1 MCNLPISLH
10 VWFPADL
17 LISPQKQINY
27 AVWLFLWPWICS
39 VCCNHN
45 PVLSSF
51 IYYHRFCNKSKT
63 IDATSVVVTSGAHEL
78 SSVCYLLV
86 LVVFVFLMLSNYMS
100 SRFLFCGV
108 ISAAIYTLNDFR
120 FVCSSICFDVPS
132 WLWSYG
138 SWIII
143 QIVWSWRPL
152 YYWMYL
158 YMWHGIVR
166 IELTENI
173 IMNINN
179 YLNSALKSE
188 FKCEWFRGMQ
198 LFTIDY

>member
-1 MCNLPISLH
+1 
-10 VWFPADL
+10 
-17 LISPQKQINY
+17 
-27 AVWLFLWPWICS
+27 
-39 VCCNHN
+39 
-45 PVLSSF
+45 
-51 IYYHRFCNKSKT
+51 
-63 IDATSVVVTSGAHEL
+63 
-78 SSVCYLLV
+78 
-86 LVVFVFLMLSNYMS
+86 
-100 SRFLFCGV
+100 
-108 ISAAIYTLNDFR
+108 
-120 FVCSSICFDVPS
+120 
-132 WLWSYG
+132 LWSYG